1 MSLCYSTGDGVDLHF
16 NVSRLL
22 REPSGASRSYVVD
35 DLPLAGAAPA
45 TESVSGKV
53 RLLKTDKGVWVS
65 ASLESHMACTCSRCL
80 VGYAQLVG
88 IAIEEEFFPR
98 SVALPHGLEV
108 SEENLGIDENNILD
122 LTETVHQ
129 YLLIGAPYRRLCS
142 DDCRGI
148 CAGCGGDMN
157 MDQCRCERTGGNDL
171 RDNQWGGLLEL
182 ARHGQPG
189 KAALS

>member
-1 MSLCYSTGDGVDLHF
+1 
-16 NVSRLL
+16 
-22 REPSGASRSYVVD
+22 
-35 DLPLAGAAPA
+35 
-45 TESVSGKV
+45 
-53 RLLKTDKGVWVS
+53 
-65 ASLESHMACTCSRCL
+65 MACTCSRCL
-80 VGYAQLVG
+80 VGYAQPVG
-88 IAIEEEFFPR
+88 IVIEEEFFPR

-122 LTETVHQ
+122 LTETVRQ